1 MTLLSTLTPDPP
13 SQLDILGHDGNPL
26 GMDGTK
32 VSVLKQTH
40 EVSLSSLLK
49 SQHSVTLETQI
60 SLEVLGNFTDKPLEG
75 QLPDQELSTLLI
87 LTDFTE
93 GNSTRAVTMGLLDST
108 GGWCR
113 LTGSLGSEL
122 LPGSLSSSG
131 LASSLLRTGH
141 LQVKEPFF
149 EKIKTTITT
158 KKNHFFFFF

>member
-60 SLEVLGNFTDKPLEG
+60 SLKHKNKPI
-75 QLPDQELSTLLI
+75 S
-87 LTDFTE
+87 
-93 GNSTRAVTMGLLDST
+93 N
-108 GGWCR
+108 
-113 LTGSLGSEL
+113 
-122 LPGSLSSSG
+122 
-131 LASSLLRTGH
+131 
-141 LQVKEPFF
+141 
-149 EKIKTTITT
+149 KTKQTQNPNNT
-158 KKNHFFFFF
+158 N